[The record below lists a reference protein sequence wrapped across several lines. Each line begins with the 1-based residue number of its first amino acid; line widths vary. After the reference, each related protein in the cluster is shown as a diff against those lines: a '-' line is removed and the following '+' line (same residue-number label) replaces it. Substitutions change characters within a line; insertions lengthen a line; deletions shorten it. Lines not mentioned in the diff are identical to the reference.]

1 MRTVTECMATA
12 ANPAKGGFVR
22 EALINSYPRLAA
34 MMEDM
39 LQKLRRDTEVR
50 LYSKASAASEKLY
63 LAFATCWACNPPFL
77 PSALGL
83 PLERPVESISWAF
96 SPRPVPAG
104 MPRPSAAIL
113 VFDCARSHQL
123 AA

>member
-50 LYSKASAASEKLY
+50 LDSK
-63 LAFATCWACNPPFL
+63 P
-77 PSALGL
+77 
-83 PLERPVESISWAF
+83 
-96 SPRPVPAG
+96 
-104 MPRPSAAIL
+104 
-113 VFDCARSHQL
+113 L
-123 AA
+123 AATPA